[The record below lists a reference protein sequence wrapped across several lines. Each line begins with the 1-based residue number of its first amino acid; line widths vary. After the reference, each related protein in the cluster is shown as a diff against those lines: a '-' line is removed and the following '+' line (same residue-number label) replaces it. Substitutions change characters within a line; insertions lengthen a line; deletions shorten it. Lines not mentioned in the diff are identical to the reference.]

1 MKQPSNADIESAKE
15 YMRQRLDAE
24 HSMAYNLESLMRE
37 AAERI
42 VAICYAANVSPK
54 GFNYNLLSLSAQ
66 RKIDEVIEW
75 LRGLID
81 DYFQTLAIAEHTDTE
96 DEVLPLILGEN
107 HGETFA
113 ERLDGYCTKYK
124 NELMLLIGAGLF
136 LGVTEPALT
145 TSIKENIRHP
155 YANQLLADGIDAP
168 ITYGRGR
175 TNSMFTA
182 ISDLTRFGIAQAWMW
197 NQYINNRKSGCVG
210 WFVMRG
216 SSYPCELCDSY
227 VGFHSDESELP
238 PYHGHCACF
247 AVPVSL

>member
-15 YMRQRLDAE
+15 YLRQRLDAE

-54 GFNYNLLSLSAQ
+54 GFNYNLLSLSVQ
-66 RKIDEVIEW
+66 HKIDEVIEW
-75 LRGLID
+75 LRDLID

-96 DEVLPLILGEN
+96 DAVLPLILGEN
-107 HGETFA
+107 HGMTFD
-113 ERLDGYCTKYK
+113 ERLDDYCAKYK
-124 NELMLLIGAGLF
+124 DELMLLIGAGLF
-136 LGVTEPALT
+136 LGVAESALIR
-145 TSIKENIRHP
+145 SLNENIRHP
-155 YANQLLADGIDAP
+155 YANQLLAEGIDAP

-182 ISDLTRFGIAQAWMW
+182 INDLTRFGIAQAWMAS
-197 NQYINNRKSGCVG
+197 QYINNRRHGCIG

-227 VGFHSDESELP
+227 VGFHADESELP

-247 AVPVSL
+247 AVPVTA

>member
-15 YMRQRLDAE
+15 YLRQRLDAE
-24 HSMAYNLESLMRE
+24 HSMVYNLESLMRE

-42 VAICYAANVSPK
+42 VTICYAANVSPK
-54 GFNYNLLSLSAQ
+54 GFNYNLLPLSTQ
-66 RKIDEVIEW
+66 RKIDEGIEW
-75 LRGLID
+75 LRSLIE

-96 DEVLPLILGEN
+96 DEVLPFILGEN
-107 HGETFA
+107 HGMTFD
-113 ERLDGYCTKYK
+113 ERLADYSEKYK
-124 NELMLLIGAGLF
+124 NELLLLIGAGMF
-136 LGVTEPALT
+136 LGITESALT

-155 YANQLLADGIDAP
+155 YANQLLAEGIDSP
-168 ITYGRGR
+168 ISYGRGR

-182 ISDLTRFGIAQAWMW
+182 ISDLTRFGIALAWMR

-210 WFVMRG
+210 WFVMCG

-247 AVPVSL
+247 TVPIIL